1 MKIASAICRYLLGTL
16 FFVFG
21 LNGFLHVIP
30 EPPTPPGL
38 ALDYFMIL
46 LKSHYMVLPFVLQI
60 VGGVLLLADRYVPL
74 ALVLLG
80 PVIVNILMFHVL
92 MAPAGLAPGL
102 VATVLWLVV
111 FMRHRAAFAGVFAA
125 RPPAQPLA

>member
-1 MKIASAICRYLLGTL
+1 MKIASTICRYLLGTL

-60 VGGVLLLADRYVPL
+60 VGGVLLLANRYVPL

-92 MAPAGLAPGL
+92 MNPAGLAPGS
-102 VATVLWLVV
+102 VAAVLWLVV
-111 FMRHRAAFAGVFAA
+111 FVRHRAAFAGVFAA
-125 RPPAQPLA
+125 RSPAQPLA